1 MVMPS
6 QTVTISKI
14 KLILWADNSVQ
25 WNFTFSCLIRRGGN
39 TPYPL
44 PVSANESSGFDRS
57 LLVTLSQLN
66 LYARSKLELYL
77 TVMREMQF
85 LVRRASTNCYRHV
98 FAHAMY
104 ACGVFVPLLHYPR
117 ASERATGAFPLPCQT
132 GTAVLRSAV
141 QHNKNTVSRYANT
154 SRRTT
159 QHETPH
165 GPRPLSTSFQWRRT
179 Q

>member
-1 MVMPS
+1 MFNGTSRFPALFAEEATLHIHSPFLPRS
-6 QTVTISKI
+6 Q
-14 KLILWADNSVQ
+14 ADSTDV
-25 WNFTFSCLIRRGGN
+25 
-39 TPYPL
+39 
-44 PVSANESSGFDRS
+44 VSLHYIYARKKGIS
-57 LLVTLSQLN
+57 LLVTVSQLN

-85 LVRRASTNCYRHV
+85 LVRRASTNCNRHV